1 MVAERFEP
9 DSRSLRGN
17 AIQAKENED
26 VKHLRIARSVAT
38 LLAAA
43 SVGLSA
49 LLVPPAAVNLADC
62 PTGWYWD
69 NARQNCLPPGLPK
82 DPPNGCLTGD
92 GTHFNG
98 TICVN

>member
-1 MVAERFEP
+1 M
-9 DSRSLRGN
+9 N
-17 AIQAKENED
+17 K
-26 VKHLRIARSVAT
+26 LRIARSAAT
-38 LLAAA
+38 ALAVA
-43 SVGLSA
+43 SVGLAA
-49 LLVPPAAVNLADC
+49 LLTTSAAANLADC
-62 PTGWYWD
+62 PQGWYWD